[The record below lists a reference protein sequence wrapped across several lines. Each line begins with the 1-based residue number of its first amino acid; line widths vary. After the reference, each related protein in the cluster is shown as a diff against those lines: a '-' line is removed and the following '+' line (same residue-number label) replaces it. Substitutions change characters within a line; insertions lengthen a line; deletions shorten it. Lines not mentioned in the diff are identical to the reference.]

1 MDVFLFPLTS
11 LSLQPGSL
19 KPLNFFEPRYRRML
33 EASLEEGTPI
43 ALVYGHHKSQWP
55 APEFDKLG
63 NLEIP
68 HESLVAIRRTA
79 CAGVPHVVQRSEDGS
94 VLVSLEGQHKV
105 WIEKLLPYKSDT
117 GTSPLKAKAIEL
129 RENQE
134 LSSHVQ
140 LMYRLIEKDFREWI
154 ESSSPQLKNHPLY
167 QKMFRTPGSM
177 VSLYTDLVVKD
188 PIIKQQ
194 VLECDDIDQKLE
206 ILTQEKVAQRTRSTQ
221 DSYGQLHP

>member
-33 EASLEEGTPI
+33 EASLDEGTPI
-43 ALVYGHHKSQWP
+43 ALVYGHHKNNWP
-55 APEFDKLG
+55 APEFDELG

-79 CAGVPHVVQRSEDGS
+79 CAGLPHVVQRSQDGS
-94 VLVSLEGQHKV
+94 VLVSLEGQHKI
-105 WIEKLLPYKSDT
+105 WIEKLLPYLNQGEQS
-117 GTSPLKAKAIEL
+117 SPLKAKAIEL
-129 RENQE
+129 QENLE
-134 LSSHVQ
+134 LDPQYQ

-154 ESSSPQLKNHPLY
+154 EHSSPQLKNHPLY
-167 QKMFRTPGSM
+167 QKMFRTPASM

-188 PIIKQQ
+188 PIVKQQ
-194 VLECDDIDQKLE
+194 VLECDELNEKLA
-206 ILTQEKVAQRTRSTQ
+206 ILSRRKIEQRVE
-221 DSYGQLHP
+221 LHP